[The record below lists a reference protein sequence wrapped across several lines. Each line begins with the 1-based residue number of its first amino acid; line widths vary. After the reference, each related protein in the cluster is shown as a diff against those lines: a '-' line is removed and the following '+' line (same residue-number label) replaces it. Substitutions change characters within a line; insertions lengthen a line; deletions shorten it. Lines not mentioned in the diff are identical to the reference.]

1 MISLHAWL
9 AFVGASL
16 LIGLIPGPG
25 VISIVGYAINSG
37 RNTAL
42 AAVAGM
48 VVGNT
53 IAMSLSLI
61 GVGTVLAASPMA
73 FNIIKW
79 TGALY
84 LIGLGLFTL
93 WRSRDLPQA
102 DESTQVIS
110 PRTAF
115 LNNILVGTFH
125 PKTIVFF
132 VAFVPQFMSVDGNY
146 WIQSSLLLIT
156 FVVTVACSDAA
167 YGLLA
172 SRTAHLLG
180 SNRGV
185 FWSRIAGGLFMVI
198 AGVLSAGSELKG

>member
-61 GVGTVLAASPMA
+61 GVGTVLAASPIA
-73 FNIIKW
+73 FNVIKW
-79 TGALY
+79 TGAIY
-84 LIGLGLFTL
+84 LIGLGIVTV
-93 WRSRDLPQA
+93 WRSREVVHTDQ
-102 DESTQVIS
+102 SNQVIS
-110 PRTAF
+110 PKAAF

-132 VAFVPQFMSVDGNY
+132 VAFVPQFMSTDGNY
-146 WIQSSLLLIT
+146 WIQSALLLVT
-156 FVVTVACSDAA
+156 FIATVACSDAA

-172 SRTAHLLG
+172 SRAAHLLG
-180 SNRGV
+180 SKSGV
-185 FWSRIAGGLFMVI
+185 FWSRIAGGLFMI
-198 AGVLSAGSELKG
+198 AAGVLSAGSKLQG

>member
-61 GVGTVLAASPMA
+61 GVGTVLAASPVA

-84 LIGLGLFTL
+84 LVGLGLFTL
-93 WRSRDLPQA
+93 WRSREAQQI
-102 DESTQVIS
+102 DESTQVIT
-110 PRTAF
+110 PNAAF
-115 LNNILVGTFH
+115 LNNIVVGTFH

-132 VAFVPQFMSVDGNY
+132 VAFVPQFMSADGNY
-146 WIQSSLLLIT
+146 WIQSAVLLVT

-172 SRTAHLLG
+172 SRAANVLG
-180 SNRGV
+180 SQRGV
-185 FWSRIAGGLFMVI
+185 FWSRIAGGLFMI
-198 AGVLSAGSELKG
+198 AAGVLSAGSKLQG